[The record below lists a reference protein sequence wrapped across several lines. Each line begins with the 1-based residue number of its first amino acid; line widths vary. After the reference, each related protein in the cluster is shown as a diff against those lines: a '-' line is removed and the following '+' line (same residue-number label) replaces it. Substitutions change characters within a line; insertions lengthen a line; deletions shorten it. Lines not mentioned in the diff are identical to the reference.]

1 MFQKVANNVSKIL
14 FLCKMKAKLVKKKI
28 SKLVNEKEIAKPI
41 KSFEKGSV
49 ISVIKILCT

>member
-1 MFQKVANNVSKIL
+1 MANNVSKIL
-14 FLCKMKAKLVKKKI
+14 FLCKVKAKLVKKKI